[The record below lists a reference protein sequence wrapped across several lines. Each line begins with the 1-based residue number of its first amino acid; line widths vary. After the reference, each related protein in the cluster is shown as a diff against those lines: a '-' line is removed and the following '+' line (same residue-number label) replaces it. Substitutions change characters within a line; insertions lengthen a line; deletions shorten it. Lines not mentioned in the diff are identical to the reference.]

1 MSFIRRSKMRNRGKR
16 WEGEEDRGEGR
27 GKNTDVPY
35 TFFVTME
42 TE

>member
-1 MSFIRRSKMRNRGKR
+1 MRNRGKR
-16 WEGEEDRGEGR
+16 WGGEEDIERGEGR

-35 TFFVTME
+35 TLFVTME